1 MRRPHSRFDDV
12 TNVAVSERKDVT
24 ESLSHTWDRRCF
36 PSGIVWTRMPRKLEP
51 HHKQLRCK
59 ENNRLMGNGAIE
71 NTERDDADFLSKRTN
86 RVDGL
91 ARVRYWKIV
100 LFWNEFSAAGSSWRT
115 KLPFEGR
122 SHGGALGPVW
132 HASDTS
138 ICDSIRILV
147 FGYFEKRVW
156 VIFEY

>member
-1 MRRPHSRFDDV
+1 MYENLDLSHTDQEIRRRSHYWDRRDTGSSMLILRYTLKERKEVRRPHSRFDDV

-51 HHKQLRCK
+51 HHKQSRCK
-59 ENNRLMGNGAIE
+59 ENKRLMGNGAIE

-91 ARVRYWKIV
+91 ATVRYWKIV

-115 KLPFEGR
+115 NLPF
-122 SHGGALGPVW
+122 
-132 HASDTS
+132 
-138 ICDSIRILV
+138 
-147 FGYFEKRVW
+147 
-156 VIFEY
+156 